1 MQKEIN
7 LLNSAFLMK
16 LALAI
21 CSLMLCVLAANAQSV
36 RGKIID
42 DENLGMPGVSISLK
56 GTSTVAL
63 SDPQGRYT
71 ITIPAQTVNPV
82 LIFSMLGFQKQE
94 ITVNKRA
101 AIDVKMVRE
110 INDLN
115 EVVVI
120 GYGTVAKRDLTG
132 AVDKA
137 DIKEMQK
144 ASVLGFD
151 QSLAGRVAGVNV
163 VSGEGRPGAEAD
175 IIIRGA
181 NSLTQNNNPLYVIDG
196 FPVETSLSNAIDPK
210 DIESIEIL
218 KDASATAIYGAR
230 GANGVVMITT
240 KTGKDAKPTIS
251 YDGFFGVQSVLKKM
265 DLMDGY
271 EFVKLQGE
279 VFGPESMKDYY
290 FFGGRTLEDY
300 RGTGKDFQDDMF
312 RTAAMQKHGLSVMS
326 GNAGTKYNLSFSYTG
341 QDGVVLNT
349 GFDRLQGRFSLD
361 QDVRKWLKIG
371 AKLTY
376 SRSKYSGTFLSDG
389 ASTYNIM
396 QNTWAYRPVTGSG
409 DFDLNEDLFDPILNS
424 NDNFRINP
432 VIAVK
437 NEQNDN
443 IFTFMMTN
451 GYVDV
456 NIMRNLKFRT
466 IVGYSK
472 NNIRN
477 DIFNNSQSRSGN
489 PVTSTLGVNAG
500 QMFDEKSNWLNENTL
515 TYNLKKGKHTF
526 DAMGGFSL
534 QYEDHLYNYTRMQ
547 QIPYETLGMSG
558 IDQGSFYSMNT
569 YRNDWTLMSYYSRVN
584 YNYGGKYYI
593 TGTMRADGSSKFSPQ
608 NRWGYFPSTSLMWR
622 FSSEK
627 FMQPFKF
634 IDDAKLRVSWGAT
647 GNNRVGEYAS
657 LPQIT
662 ALRPD
667 RYYFGDEL
675 IIGSAKTVMGN
686 PELKWESTMM
696 GNVGLDLSMFNKR
709 INLTAEVYQKRT
721 KDLLLNAQLPGSS
734 GYLTSFK
741 NIGEV
746 ENRGLELTLNT
757 INMKRKDFMW
767 TSNFNISFNRNEVI
781 SLTENQET
789 LATSV
794 WWEYNRDS
802 QPAYIARNGEP
813 VGLMFG
819 FVYEGTYKP
828 HEFTQTGSTYYLKD
842 NIAYPGGDRRNIRPG
857 DMKYKDIN
865 GDGIID
871 ANDRTVIGNGFAKHT
886 GGFNNTFTYKNFDLS
901 VFFQWSYGNDIL
913 NANKYMFERYYTP
926 HSNMY
931 AIYANRW
938 TPENPNSDIPRVNEG
953 SGSYYSSYGIEDG
966 SYLRLKT
973 VALGYNLPSKLF
985 GKSFLQSLRMYVSAQ
1000 NLWTLTNY
1008 SGMDPEVSTRPGAL
1022 TPGFD
1027 YSAYPRSNTITLG
1040 LNMNLK

>member
-1 MQKEIN
+1 MQEQNNITQR
-7 LLNSAFLMK
+7 FLAK
-16 LALAI
+16 IALMI
-21 CSLMLCVLAANAQSV
+21 CSLLLIIIAANAQTV
-36 RGKIID
+36 KGKITD
-42 DENLGMPGVSISLK
+42 DENLGVPGASVSLQGSKLVVMSDSL
-56 GTSTVAL
+56 GN
-63 SDPQGRYT
+63 YN
-71 ITIPAQTVNPV
+71 INIPSQTVNPV
-82 LIFSMLGFQKQE
+82 LVVSMLGFVKQE
-94 ITVNKRA
+94 IMVNKRPF
-101 AIDVKMVRE
+101 INVKLVKE
-110 INDLN
+110 INDLS

-137 DIKEMQK
+137 DVKEMQK

-163 VSGEGRPGAEAD
+163 VSAEGRPGAEAD
-175 IIIRGA
+175 IVIRGA

-196 FPVETSLSNAIDPK
+196 FPVEASLSNAIDPK

-240 KTGKDAKPTIS
+240 KTGKEAKPVIS
-251 YDGFFGVQSVLKKM
+251 YDGFYGVQSVLKKM

-279 VFGPESMKDYY
+279 VFGAATMDDYY
-290 FFGGRTLEDY
+290 FKDGKTLESY
-300 RGTGKDFQDDMF
+300 RGTGKDFQDEMF
-312 RTAAMQKHGLSVMS
+312 RTAPMQKHGLSIMS
-326 GNAGTKYNLSFSYTG
+326 GSGGTKYNLSFSYTG

-349 GFDRLQGRFSLD
+349 GFDRVQGRFSLD
-361 QDVRKWLKIG
+361 QEVRKWLKVG

-389 ASTYNIM
+389 TATYNIL
-396 QNTWAYRPVTGSG
+396 QNTWAYRPVTGSSE
-409 DFDLNEDLFDPILNS
+409 FDLSNDLFDPILNS
-424 NDNFRINP
+424 NDNYRINP
-432 VIAVK
+432 VVAVK

-443 IFTFMMTN
+443 IFTFMMAN
-451 GYVDV
+451 GYVEA
-456 NIMRNLKFRT
+456 NIVKNLKFRS
-466 IVGYSK
+466 IIGYSK

-477 DIFNNSQSRSGN
+477 DIFNNSKSRSGN
-489 PVTSTLGVNAG
+489 PLTTTLGVNAG
-500 QMFDEKSNWLNENTL
+500 QMYDEKSNWLNENTL
-515 TYNLKKGKHTF
+515 TYNLKKGQHRF

-558 IDQGSFYSMNT
+558 MDQGTFYSMQA
-569 YRNDWTLMSYYSRVN
+569 YRNDWSLMSYYSRLN
-584 YNYGGKYYI
+584 YNYASKYYV
-593 TGTMRADGSSKFSPQ
+593 TATMRADGSSKFSPQ
-608 NRWGYFPSTSLMWR
+608 NRWGYFPSASLMWR
-622 FSSEK
+622 FSGEE
-627 FMQPFKF
+627 FMKPFKF
-634 IDDAKLRVSWGAT
+634 INDAKLRVSWGAT

-667 RYYFGDEL
+667 RYYFGGEL

-686 PELKWESTMM
+686 PDLKWESTYMT
-696 GNVGLDLSMFNKR
+696 NIGLDVNMFKNR
-709 INLTAEVYQKRT
+709 INLTAEIYQKRT

-746 ENRGLELTLNT
+746 ENRGLEITLNT
-757 INMKRKDFMW
+757 VNMKRKDFMW
-767 TSNFNISFNRNEVI
+767 TSNFNISFNRNKVI

-802 QPAYIARNGEP
+802 QPAYIARKGEP

-828 HEFTQTGSTYYLKD
+828 EEFTQTGSTYYLNN
-842 NIAYPGGDRRNIRPG
+842 NIAYPGSRANVRPG

-871 ANDRTVIGNGFAKHT
+871 ANDRTVIGNGFPVHT

-913 NANKYMFERYYTP
+913 NANKYMFERYYMP

-931 AIYANRW
+931 ASYANRW
-938 TPENPNSDIPRVNEG
+938 TPENPTSDIPRVNEG

-973 VALGYNLPSKLF
+973 VALGYNLPSKVF
-985 GKSFLQSLRMYVSAQ
+985 GKSFLQSLRVYVSAQ
-1000 NLWTLTNY
+1000 NLWTWTNY
-1008 SGMDPEVSTRPGAL
+1008 SGMDPEVSTRAGAL

-1027 YSAYPRSNTITLG
+1027 FSAFPRANTITFG

>member
-1 MQKEIN
+1 MQLKTN
-7 LLNSAFLMK
+7 K
-16 LALAI
+16 LKQPFFTKLVLAVLSVMCCALAA
-21 CSLMLCVLAANAQSV
+21 SAQNV
-36 RGKIID
+36 KGKITD

-56 GTSTVAL
+56 GTATVAL
-63 SDPQGRYT
+63 SDSLGNYS
-71 ITIPAQTVNPV
+71 INIPAGNGNPV
-82 LIFSMLGFQKQE
+82 LVFSMLGFQRQE
-94 ITVNKRA
+94 IIVNQRTLLNIKL
-101 AIDVKMVRE
+101 VRE
-110 INDLN
+110 INDLS

-175 IIIRGA
+175 IVIRGA

-196 FPVETSLSNAIDPK
+196 FPVETSMSNAIDPK

-251 YDGFFGVQSVLKKM
+251 YDGFYGVQSVLKKM
-265 DLMDGY
+265 EMMDGY

-279 VFGPESMKDYY
+279 VFGTQTMEDYY
-290 FFGGRTLEDY
+290 FFGGRTLESY

-312 RTAAMQKHGLSVMS
+312 RTAPMQKHGLSILS

-349 GFDRLQGRFSLD
+349 GFDRVQGRFSLD
-361 QDVRKWLKIG
+361 QDVRKWLKLG

-389 ASTYNIM
+389 TATYNIM
-396 QNTWAYRPVTGSG
+396 QNTWAYRPVTGSSN
-409 DFDLNEDLFDPILNS
+409 FDLENDLFDPILNS
-424 NDNFRINP
+424 NDNYRINP
-432 VIAVK
+432 VVAVK

-443 IFTFMMTN
+443 VFTFMMAN

-456 NIMRNLKFRT
+456 NILRNLKFRT

-477 DIFNNSQSRSGN
+477 DIFNNSKSRSGN
-489 PVTSTLGVNAG
+489 PLTTTLGVNAG
-500 QMFDEKSNWLNENTL
+500 QMYDEKSNWLNENTL
-515 TYNLKKGKHTF
+515 TYNLKKRKHAF
-526 DAMGGFSL
+526 EAMGGFSL

-558 IDQGSFYSMNT
+558 MDQGSFYSMNT
-569 YRNDWTLMSYYSRVN
+569 YRNDWTLMSYYSRIN
-584 YNYGGKYYI
+584 YNYAGKYYF

-608 NRWGYFPSTSLMWR
+608 NRWGYFPSASLMWR

-627 FMQPFKF
+627 FMKSFKF
-634 IDDAKLRVSWGAT
+634 VDDAKLRLSWGTT

-667 RYYFGDEL
+667 RYYFGGEL

-686 PELKWESTMM
+686 PELKWESTVMT
-696 GNVGLDLSMFNKR
+696 NIGLDLSMLKKR
-709 INLTAEVYQKRT
+709 LNLTVEVYQKRT

-734 GYLTSFK
+734 GYLSSFK

-746 ENRGLELTLNT
+746 ENRGLEITLNT
-757 INMKRKDFMW
+757 INMKKRDFMW
-767 TSNFNISFNRNEVI
+767 TSSFNIAFNRNKVI

-794 WWEYNRDS
+794 WWEYSRDT
-802 QPAYIARNGEP
+802 QPAYIARKGEP

-819 FVYEGTYKP
+819 FVYDGTYKP
-828 HEFTQTGSTYYLKD
+828 SEFTQTGSTYYLKD
-842 NIAYPGGDRRNIRPG
+842 NIAYPGSRANVRPG
-857 DMKYKDIN
+857 DMKYRDIN

-871 ANDRTVIGNGFAKHT
+871 ANDRTVIGNGFPLHT
-886 GGFNNTFTYKNFDLS
+886 GGLNNTFSYKNFDLS

-913 NANKYMFERYYTP
+913 NANKYMFERYYMP

-931 AIYANRW
+931 ASYANRW
-938 TPENPNSDIPRVNEG
+938 TPENPNSNIPRVNEG

-973 VALGYNLPSKLF
+973 VALGYNLPAKLL
-985 GKSFLQSLRMYVSAQ
+985 GKSFVQSLRMYVSAQ
-1000 NLWTLTNY
+1000 NLWTWTNY
-1008 SGMDPEVSTRPGAL
+1008 TGMDPEVSTRPGAL

-1027 YSAYPRSNTITLG
+1027 FSAYPRSNTITFG